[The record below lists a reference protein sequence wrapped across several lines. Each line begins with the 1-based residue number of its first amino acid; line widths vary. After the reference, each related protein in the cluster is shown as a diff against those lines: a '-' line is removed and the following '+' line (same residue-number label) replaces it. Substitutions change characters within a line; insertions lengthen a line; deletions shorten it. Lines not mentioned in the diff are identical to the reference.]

1 MAIIDKRRPR
11 ANVCEIM
18 NIIGDVRDKRCLL
31 VDDLIDTAGTVVS
44 AANALMDIG
53 AKEVNAC
60 CTHGVLSGPAI
71 ERIRNSP
78 IRELVTLNTIPVTKE
93 KKIDKITVLSVA
105 EIFAE
110 AIERIYGDISIST
123 LFTQQ

>member
-1 MAIIDKRRPR
+1 
-11 ANVCEIM
+11 
-18 NIIGDVRDKRCLL
+18 
-31 VDDLIDTAGTVVS
+31 
-44 AANALMDIG
+44 MDIG